1 MSDDV
6 DALIDA
12 LSNPPFSGKAGNKAL
27 REALGWSGDLD
38 RYWAAHARAVDSGKV
53 APGRG
58 KGGSVRLLS
67 QDSAGDDLS
76 DFPLSPEDDAL
87 IPSDVPQKEAS
98 LYAGA
103 LSVIKNAWVKS
114 ATYDSFIAENT
125 AAKGRAAT
133 GGKWTR
139 PDISLLAVKAFPYL
153 PARQFDIVTFEI
165 KPKGQTTVEGV
176 FEALSHQ
183 QFATRSYVIFHLD
196 SVDADQFDKHP
207 NSSRITGTARKHGV
221 GVILA
226 TDIGDW
232 ETWDEIIEAARGSP
246 DPEQANRFIAT
257 CFTESAKDEVIK
269 WHK

>member
-1 MSDDV
+1 MTDDV
-6 DALIDA
+6 DALIST
-12 LSNPPFSGKAGNKAL
+12 LSRPPFSGKAGNKAL
-27 REALGWSGDLD
+27 REALGWSGDED
-38 RYWAAHARAVDSGKV
+38 RYWQAHARAIDSGKV
-53 APGRG
+53 VPGRG

-67 QDSAGDDLS
+67 VDRNSEEDRSEAQ
-76 DFPLSPEDDAL
+76 PLDEELLNDE
-87 IPSDVPQKEAS
+87 PQKEAS
-98 LYAGA
+98 LYDGG
-103 LSVIKNAWVKS
+103 LSVIKNGWVKS
-114 ATYDSFIAENT
+114 ATYDSFVAEIT

-139 PDISLLAVKAFPYL
+139 PDISLLAIKAFPYL
-153 PARQFDIVTFEI
+153 PSRQFDIVTFEI

-196 SVDADQFDKHP
+196 SADADQFDKHQNAP
-207 NSSRITGTARKHGV
+207 RILGTARKHGI

-226 TDIGDW
+226 TDISDF
-232 ETWDEIIEAARGSP
+232 ETWDEIIEANRGSP

-257 CFTESAKDEVIK
+257 CFSESTKDEVIK